1 MPWGRVPIN
10 LGGLGLGVGHT
21 EASRRLTWGLAACYR
36 ARMARRAVVGVLCAM
51 GLACGSEVSK
61 EELSDLRDRV
71 SRLEERVGSP
81 KRESA
86 EVVPGATVEMKSF
99 VLNVID
105 DKEASHPMKIS
116 IAVEL
121 AKEAKAEEFE
131 VFKPRIRDSV
141 LSYLRIV
148 SYEEANNP
156 KRKERMQQDMLGC
169 VHRAGATNAKSVLIQ
184 DIVIQ

>member
-1 MPWGRVPIN
+1 MILTIVLTAAVSGGASFAGAYFGGGR
-10 LGGLGLGVGHT
+10 GT
-21 EASRRLTWGLAACYR
+21 A
-36 ARMARRAVVGVLCAM
+36 
-51 GLACGSEVSK
+51 
-61 EELSDLRDRV
+61 EETTAD
-71 SRLEERVGSP
+71 EGMT
-81 KRESA
+81 
-86 EVVPGATVEMKSF
+86 PGATVEMKPF